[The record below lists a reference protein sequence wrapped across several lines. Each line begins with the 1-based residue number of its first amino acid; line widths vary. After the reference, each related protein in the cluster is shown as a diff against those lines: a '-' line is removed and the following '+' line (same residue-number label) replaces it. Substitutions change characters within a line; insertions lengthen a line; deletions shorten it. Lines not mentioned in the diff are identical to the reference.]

1 MNKNF
6 VERFARF
13 LKRKISESM
22 LNKQIDIIDI
32 SINEFNMKTGRFFSL
47 SSNKK
52 MNDYIREY
60 NNVFSENGSRTIKKT
75 NGYYMQSSI
84 NPNCSIGEQKFN
96 SKNLFIKTELT
107 QKSFIE
113 IIIASTKIISN
124 KNQKALATILF
135 KDILADFYR
144 ETKKIKPMN
153 IEGME
158 RYYKR
163 YELDF
168 KEEFTENKQGIDI
181 NFNWQIDHER
191 SLNTKQLQLILS
203 LMLSYDNEEIKRYFG
218 ISKESKA
225 QYFEKIKST
234 FKLEKKSKK
243 SEILRVARN
252 LDIVKS
258 LERAII

>member
-13 LKRKISESM
+13 LKRKINESM
-22 LNKQIDIIDI
+22 LNKQIEIIDI
-32 SINEFNMKTGRFFSL
+32 SVNEFNIKTGKFFSL

-52 MNDYIREY
+52 MNDYIRDY
-60 NNVFSENGSRTIKKT
+60 NNVFSANGSHTIKKT

-84 NPNCSIGEQKFN
+84 NPNCSIGEEKFK
-96 SKNLFIKTELT
+96 SKNLFIKTDLT
-107 QKSFIE
+107 QESFIE

-124 KNQKALATILF
+124 PHQKALATILF
-135 KDILADFYR
+135 KDILNDFYK
-144 ETKKIKPMN
+144 ETRSIKSMN
-153 IEGME
+153 IEGIEKYQE
-158 RYYKR
+158 RYN
-163 YELDF
+163 LDF
-168 KEEFTENKQGIDI
+168 KEEFMENKPEIDI

-225 QYFEKIKST
+225 QYFEKIKNT

-243 SEILRVARN
+243 SEILRVAKKLN
-252 LDIVKS
+252 IVQS
-258 LERAII
+258 LEKAMI